1 MSLQAGQQ
9 LSNAHLMQK
18 KKKKNRYDYYRGI
31 DCIEKLWEKLKDQAI
46 KIINYEKKK

>member
-18 KKKKNRYDYYRGI
+18 KKKNRYDYYRGI
-31 DCIEKLWEKLKDQAI
+31 DCIGKLCEKLKDQAI
-46 KIINYEKKK
+46 KIINYKKKK

>member
-1 MSLQAGQQ
+1 
-9 LSNAHLMQK
+9 MQK

-31 DCIEKLWEKLKDQAI
+31 DCIGKLCEKLKDQAI

>member
-18 KKKKNRYDYYRGI
+18 KKNRYDYYRGI
-31 DCIEKLWEKLKDQAI
+31 DCIGKLCEKLKDQAI